1 MRTYE
6 EAVQFLAEDMYH
18 VVMGG
23 GYYQLD
29 PIVAKI
35 LDVPSGQLN
44 DDIDAAFE
52 KIRAKAWADY
62 EARQAAK

>member
-1 MRTYE
+1 MNERI
-6 EAVQFLAEDMYH
+6 AELH
-18 VVMGG
+18 KQAQKVVGYTDG